1 MDAQAV
7 ADNLQRLYDSIP
19 KEGVRCMKEAISD
32 VNAVRSGTMRDTV
45 RADEMGAIVEIHT
58 SVMYDKFVED
68 GRRAFSVPAG
78 GTTKNGFKW
87 LHWPADSKGPEVFTK
102 KVGPVWPRHFASRT
116 VEKIEAYIATF

>member
-19 KEGVRCMKEAISD
+19 KEGRRCMQEAISE

-45 RADEMGAIVEIHT
+45 RADEAGAIVNIHT
-58 SVMYDKFVED
+58 SVMYDRFVED
-68 GRRAFSVPAG
+68 GRREVRPR
-78 GTTKNGFKW
+78 TKKW

-102 KVGPVWPRHFASRT
+102 HAGPVMPRHFASRT